1 MNYLPLC
8 YREDLSATLMREAM
22 DGMEATQ
29 REPHLSEFELGL
41 SEDRQIRVCVNCG
54 TEIDENGR
62 CGYEGDD

>member
-1 MNYLPLC
+1 
-8 YREDLSATLMREAM
+8 M